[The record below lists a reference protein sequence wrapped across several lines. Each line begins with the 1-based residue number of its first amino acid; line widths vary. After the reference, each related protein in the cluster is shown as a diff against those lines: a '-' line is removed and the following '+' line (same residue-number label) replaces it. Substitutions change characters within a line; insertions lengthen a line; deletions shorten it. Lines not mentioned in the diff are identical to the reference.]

1 MALQTGVFENG
12 QWVTR
17 RVSIQDILQQNSQR
31 ESHVQQTPFRPPMEQ
46 PVVGLLSRSV
56 LQSPVVNWII
66 PARVRNREKNDVVFI
81 GEDFIQLKEILPNA
95 HLEHVS
101 TKADFGSRI
110 RAARVFGEPR
120 KFIHPPMTEKAQ
132 IPMEMDWN
140 EAVPPQLL
148 VLTLES
154 QELLFLFARPQKDG
168 TVEWKE
174 SCIPL
179 SPDASLLEQPG
190 KHLAVDPRSR
200 ALAVGASESS
210 IFIYAAKPMPDLRN
224 NFDHDTHNWT
234 PLKSE
239 RPVAI
244 PGTILKMEFLYPEPD
259 DERHVILL
267 VIYSRDGKTRM
278 SCYEWDHRQGL
289 SHIRPVVEGFP
300 LHHNQRNPQLLIP
313 LQHGPSFILAG
324 HVEIYLHQEIMTGN
338 PKRSS
343 VSLSKE
349 EGPRYPGNSRRFPT
363 WTSWARTGR
372 NWIWNN
378 KQEENFYLV
387 REDGVVHYMQV
398 NSRSGA
404 LTSKAGHF
412 MCNVASAF
420 ASLDVGYYLD
430 TPDVLVTAGDMSPG
444 EIVKI
449 GQWRD
454 EIQFNDRKGSQRT
467 RAQIME
473 PDFIN
478 AIQNWSPTLDLILAD
493 GSFSSNPISGGRR
506 RILATSGRTPHGAV
520 TEIRAGLNAKL
531 GLTFEEDDLAGV
543 TGFWSFPD
551 SSENGVYF
559 LLSFPSS
566 SILLH
571 IAGDASGVDTE
582 FDEENSGVDFDNET
596 LTSDTLQ
603 HGLAVQITPRAL
615 IVLDVFTPDS
625 ALPRKGSWPLPS
637 EETIQAASVC
647 PGSSSVYAGIRGQN
661 GFSVQSMRI
670 EPRGDEVKFTS
681 TATVALSAD
690 PTCVQI
696 LEYDTIGVLLVA
708 TTDGLIRLYK
718 IQENGGI
725 GHLLEQHQIWQDD
738 STQETLNACQSAVL
752 LHNSPSNAAEA
763 DIAIVC
769 GLRSG
774 DLYVI
779 ELHARTIMQKFDEED
794 STSPRQPAKSTAI
807 IANRRITLGHT
818 PTSVM
823 RDSEGDGSLAFATC
837 GAEFYRLDYSNGRAI
852 GLDVTNI
859 WFTDRNRPNLQQ
871 SPVSAV
877 CRIPRESY
885 LIRDLGGALVCISG
899 ISFFVAQLEDER
911 HMVPRSI
918 PVRGTPNR
926 VIYSEELKAIFVAC
940 LESHTFEPVTRDSH
954 ERRYAQSYVRMYED
968 GPVSTSTEPVAE
980 YKLPPTARV
989 NALSTWV
996 LENSNGKQYPQIV
1009 VGTVE
1014 GNGRKGGVLCIRE
1027 TKKEG
1032 KSKLEIAKEIS
1043 YKQQVTAVASY
1054 GPSNFLVVCYGRKL
1068 VVYQYFGET
1077 KRIQQVGEHDLPSP
1091 GLYITTEAPFIY
1103 VSTACDSL
1111 VILKADHD
1119 RSENSMAFE
1128 LLFSD
1133 RQARDTSFHLPLNVP
1148 QVSKKQTTEASGD
1161 ALDELIS
1168 DGVDGTHNHGFF
1180 PSSKTPETPSTNL
1193 VLVADKAGS
1202 LTLLHLPRKRTH
1214 QTAAPTLLEAS
1225 LPRSVMRL
1233 RRGLV
1238 RPTLQY
1244 HQNNAQGPSTAAG
1257 VLVNDIIGAASDGTL
1272 FGFSLV
1278 DERAWR
1284 LLRFLQ
1290 NLCNVLD
1297 REKRAERPGGML
1309 VPLVNLGMSHRLIAG
1324 PVRLLDDEEAE
1335 LAAAENM
1342 DVDSEYGG
1350 GEMELDNRSPTPAG
1364 SSTSSSSFASA
1375 YPQASVHQ
1383 RAGQNGTALHA
1394 QGSRLH
1400 TQDRSAEALLRALD
1414 PDKDTAGLKRRTA
1427 YHVDGDAL
1435 TRFLGREGGRLLSA
1449 MLEIVC
1455 QGGPN
1460 GAGQD
1465 IRRRFVEFAEDAL
1478 GARGA
1483 GEMEVDSAAMDG
1495 GRVADEDMVE
1505 VVRRVVGWLRGVLAP
1520 VL

>member
-12 QWVTR
+12 RWVTR
-17 RVSIQDILQQNSQR
+17 RVSIQDILQQNTQR
-31 ESHVQQTPFRPPMEQ
+31 ESSQEQLPVKPPMEQ
-46 PVVGLLSRSV
+46 PVVGLLSRTV

-81 GEDFIQLKEILPNA
+81 GEDFIHLKEILPNA

-132 IPMEMDWN
+132 IPMEIDWN
-140 EAVPPQLL
+140 ELVPPQIL

-154 QELLFLFARPQKDG
+154 QELLFLFARPRRDG

-200 ALAVGASESS
+200 ALAVGAAESS
-210 IFIYAAKPMPDLRN
+210 IFIYAAKTMPELRSN
-224 NFDHDTHNWT
+224 ISHDTQNWT

-259 DERHVILL
+259 DEHHVILL

-278 SCYEWDHRQGL
+278 SCYEWDNRQGL

-300 LHHNQRNPQLLIP
+300 LSHNQRNPQLLIP

-324 HVEIYLHQEIMTGN
+324 HVEIYIHQEIMTGN

-349 EGPRYPGNSRRFPT
+349 EGPRHPGNSRRFPT

-430 TPDVLVTAGDMSPG
+430 TPDVLVTAGDMSAG

-478 AIQNWSPTLDLILAD
+478 SIQNWSPTLDLILAD
-493 GSFSSNPISGGRR
+493 EAHSSNPIGGVRR
-506 RILATSGRTPHGAV
+506 RVLATSGRSPYGAI

-531 GLTFEEDDLAGV
+531 GLTFDEDDLAGV
-543 TGFWSFPD
+543 TGLWSFPD
-551 SSENGVYF
+551 SSADGVFF

-566 SILLH
+566 SLLLH
-571 IAGDASGVDTE
+571 IAGDASGVDTD
-582 FDEENSGVDFDNET
+582 FDEENSGVDFENET
-596 LTSDTLQ
+596 LVSGMLGY
-603 HGLAVQITPRAL
+603 GLAVQITPKGFIAL
-615 IVLDVFTPDS
+615 DTFALGKT
-625 ALPRKGSWPLPS
+625 LPRKGSWTLPP
-637 EETIQAASVC
+637 EEVLLAGAVC
-647 PGSSSVYAGIRGQN
+647 SKLSTAYAGIRSQN
-661 GFSVQSMRI
+661 GLSLQAKKI
-670 EPRGDEVKFTS
+670 EPWGEEVKFESTS
-681 TATVALSAD
+681 SISLSAD
-690 PTCVQI
+690 PTCVEV
-696 LEYDTIGVLLVA
+696 LGYDHENMLFVA

-718 IQENGGI
+718 IQEDGSVGR
-725 GHLLEQHQIWQDD
+725 LLEQHQIWQDA

-752 LHNSPSNAAEA
+752 LHDNPPNASKT

-774 DLYVI
+774 DLYII
-779 ELHARTIMQKFDEED
+779 ELSCPALTHKLNEKTSALPTNPAAIS
-794 STSPRQPAKSTAI
+794 ST
-807 IANRRITLGHT
+807 RRITLGQT
-818 PTSVM
+818 PAAVVKDT
-823 RDSEGDGSLAFATC
+823 EGGISLAFATC
-837 GAEFYRLDYSNGRAI
+837 GAEFYRLDYSMGRHI
-852 GLDVTNI
+852 GLEVTNI
-859 WFTDRNRPNLQQ
+859 WFTDRNRPSLRQ
-871 SPVSAV
+871 SPVSSI
-877 CRIPRESY
+877 CRVPREDY

-899 ISFFVAQLEDER
+899 TSFYVAQLEEER
-911 HMVPRSI
+911 HIVPRSI
-918 PVRGTPNR
+918 PVKGTPNR
-926 VIYSEELKAIFVAC
+926 VIYSEELKAVFVAC
-940 LESHTFEPVTRDSH
+940 LESHVFDPATRDGRQ
-954 ERRYAQSYVRMYED
+954 RRYAQSYIRMHD
-968 GPVSTSTEPVAE
+968 DRPGSPSTDVIAE
-980 YKLPPTARV
+980 YALSPTARV
-989 NALSTWV
+989 NALTTWT
-996 LENSNGKQYPQIV
+996 LESNGRKYVHVV

-1014 GNGRKGGVLCIRE
+1014 GDGRKGTVVCIQRA
-1027 TKKEG
+1027 TRDG
-1032 KSKLEIAKEIS
+1032 TTKLEKTKEMKL
-1043 YKQQVTAVASY
+1043 KQQVTAIASY
-1054 GPSNFLVVCYGRKL
+1054 GESNFLVVCYGKRL
-1068 VVYQYFGET
+1068 LVYQYNEET
-1077 KRIQQVGEHDLPSP
+1077 KRIQTAGEHDLPSP
-1091 GLYITTEAPFIY
+1091 GLYVTTDAPFIY

-1111 VILKADHD
+1111 IILKVEHD
-1119 RSENSMAFE
+1119 LQDRTPNSMKFE

-1133 RQARDTSFHLPLNVP
+1133 RQARDTSFHLPLDVP
-1148 QVSKKQTTEASGD
+1148 QISKKKVTNTPYGAFDGLGSGG
-1161 ALDELIS
+1161 LG
-1168 DGVDGTHNHGFF
+1168 DGHSYGFAK
-1180 PSSKTPETPSTNL
+1180 PSSPSAPSSNL

-1202 LTLLHLPRKRTH
+1202 LTLLHLPRRRTQ

-1244 HQNNAQGPSTAAG
+1244 HRNQSQSFTAASG

-1272 FGFSLV
+1272 FGLSLV
-1278 DERAWR
+1278 DEKAWR

-1297 REKRAERPGGML
+1297 RERRAERPGGML
-1309 VPLVNLGMSHRLIAG
+1309 VPLVNLGVSHRLIAG
-1324 PVRLLDDEEAE
+1324 PVRLVDEADVVALETQTDG
-1335 LAAAENM
+1335 M
-1342 DVDSEYGG
+1342 DVDGATDYGDFDDAD
-1350 GEMELDNRSPTPAG
+1350 MDLDRSSSSPAAD
-1364 SSTSSSSFASA
+1364 SSSSSSFAS
-1375 YPQASVHQ
+1375 VHPAVRTNNQ
-1383 RAGQNGTALHA
+1383 RASGNGTTLHA
-1394 QGSRLH
+1394 HGPRLH
-1400 TQDRSAEALLRALD
+1400 TQNRSAEALLRALD
-1414 PDKDTAGLKRRTA
+1414 PDKDLAGLKRRTA
-1427 YHVDGDAL
+1427 YHVDGDVL
-1435 TRFLGREGGRLLSA
+1435 MRFMGREGENLLKL
-1449 MLEIVC
+1449 MLEVVC
-1455 QGGPN
+1455 GGGP
-1460 GAGQD
+1460 GEE
-1465 IRRRFVEFAEDAL
+1465 IRWKFVECAQDVVQEEGAESMMEE
-1478 GARGA
+1478 G
-1483 GEMEVDSAAMDG
+1483 GELEV
-1495 GRVADEDMVE
+1495 MVRK
-1505 VVRRVVGWLRGVLAP
+1505 VVKWLRGVLAP

>member
-1 MALQTGVFENG
+1 
-12 QWVTR
+12 
-17 RVSIQDILQQNSQR
+17 
-31 ESHVQQTPFRPPMEQ
+31 
-46 PVVGLLSRSV
+46 
-56 LQSPVVNWII
+56 
-66 PARVRNREKNDVVFI
+66 
-81 GEDFIQLKEILPNA
+81 
-95 HLEHVS
+95 
-101 TKADFGSRI
+101 SRI

-132 IPMEMDWN
+132 IPAETDWN
-140 EAVPPQLL
+140 EVVPPQLL

-154 QELLFLFARPQKDG
+154 QELLFLFARPQRDG

-210 IFIYAAKPMPDLRN
+210 IFIYAAKPMPELRN
-224 NFDHDTHNWT
+224 NFHHDTQNWT

-259 DERHVILL
+259 DEHHVILL

-313 LQHGPSFILAG
+313 LQHGPSFVLAG

-349 EGPRYPGNSRRFPT
+349 EGPRYPGNSQRFPT

-493 GSFSSNPISGGRR
+493 GSHSSNPIRGGRR
-506 RILATSGRTPHGAV
+506 RVLATSGRHPHGAI

-531 GLTFEEDDLAGV
+531 GLTFEEEDLAGV
-543 TGFWSFPD
+543 TGFWPFPD

-559 LLSFPSS
+559 LLSYPSS

-571 IAGDASGVDTE
+571 IAGDASDVDPE
-582 FDEENSGVDFDNET
+582 FDEQNSGIDFDNET
-596 LTSDTLQ
+596 LISDTLE
-603 HGLAVQITPRAL
+603 HGLAVQVTPRAL
-615 IVLDVFTPDS
+615 IVLDTFSPEK
-625 ALPRKGSWPLPS
+625 ALPRRGSWSIPS
-637 EETIQAASVC
+637 EETLLAASVF
-647 PGSSSVYAGIRGQN
+647 PNRSTVYAGIRGQD
-661 GFSVQSMRI
+661 GFSLQAKRI
-670 EPRGDEVKFTS
+670 GPRGDEVKFES
-681 TATVALSAD
+681 TGEVALSAD
-690 PTCVQI
+690 PTCVQV
-696 LEYDTIGVLLVA
+696 LEYDAVGLLLVA
-708 TTDGLIRLYK
+708 TTDGLIQLYK
-718 IQENGGI
+718 IQEDGGI
-725 GHLLEQHQIWQDD
+725 GPLLEQHQIWQDD

-752 LHNSPSNAAEA
+752 LHNSPSNAAAAEVA
-763 DIAIVC
+763 VVC

-779 ELHARTIMQKFDEED
+779 EFSPSKLAQKLHGARSASSIHPSQSSD
-794 STSPRQPAKSTAI
+794 ATAI
-807 IANRRITLGHT
+807 FASRRITLGHT
-818 PTSVM
+818 PASVM
-823 RDSEGDGSLAFATC
+823 RDTEGGASLAFATC

-852 GLDVTNI
+852 GLEVTNI
-859 WFTDRNRPNLQQ
+859 WFTDRNRPNFQQ
-871 SPVSAV
+871 SPVSTV

-899 ISFFVAQLEDER
+899 TSFLVAQLEEER

-918 PVRGTPNR
+918 PTLGTPNR
-926 VIYSEELKAIFVAC
+926 VIYSEGLKAIFVAC
-940 LESHTFEPVTRDSH
+940 LESHTFDPVSRDGR
-954 ERRYAQSYVRMYED
+954 ERRFAQSYIRMYED
-968 GPVSTSTEPVAE
+968 GPSATSTEPTAE

-1014 GNGRKGGVLCIRE
+1014 GDGRKGGVRCIRE
-1027 TKKEG
+1027 TKKDG

-1068 VVYQYFGET
+1068 VVYQYLKDT
-1077 KRIQQVGEHDLPSP
+1077 RRIQQVGEHDLPSP
-1091 GLYITTEAPFIY
+1091 GLYVTTEAPFIY

-1111 VILKADHD
+1111 IVLKADHD
-1119 RSENSMAFE
+1119 KSTNSMTFE

-1148 QVSKKQTTEASGD
+1148 QISNRPRNEATGAAAD
-1161 ALDELIS
+1161 QFIS
-1168 DGVDGTHNHGFF
+1168 NVFDGTHNNGLFA
-1180 PSSKTPETPSTNL
+1180 PSRSPETPSTNL

-1233 RRGLV
+1233 RRGLI

-1244 HQNNAQGPSTAAG
+1244 HQSHSQGAIAARG
-1257 VLVNDIIGAASDGTL
+1257 VLVNDIVGAASDGTL

-1290 NLCNVLD
+1290 NLCCMLD

-1309 VPLVNLGMSHRLIAG
+1309 VPLVNLGLSHRLIAG
-1324 PVRLLDDEEAE
+1324 PVRLLDDTDIEAVASPQPADS
-1335 LAAAENM
+1335 LM
-1342 DVDSEYGG
+1342 DVDGLSENDFSA
-1350 GEMELDNRSPTPAG
+1350 EMDLDSSSTPAD
-1364 SSTSSSSFASA
+1364 SSSSSSFASPHPA
-1375 YPQASVHQ
+1375 LG
-1383 RAGQNGTALHA
+1383 AGLHRTNGTALHA

-1414 PDKDTAGLKRRTA
+1414 PDKDVTGLKRRTA
-1427 YHVDGDAL
+1427 YHVDGDVL
-1435 TRFLGREGGRLLSA
+1435 VRFLGREGERLLCA

-1455 QGGPN
+1455 RGGPN
-1460 GAGQD
+1460 GAGED
-1465 IRRRFVEFAEDAL
+1465 IRRRFMECAEDVL
-1478 GARGA
+1478 GESGA
-1483 GEMEVDSAAMDG
+1483 GEMEAHGAAGMNG
-1495 GRVADEDMVE
+1495 GWADDDDEMVE
-1505 VVRRVVGWLRGVLAP
+1505 AAGRVVGWLRSVLAP

>member
-31 ESHVQQTPFRPPMEQ
+31 ESTQEQLPFKPPMEQ
-46 PVVGLLSRSV
+46 PVVGLLSRTV

-66 PARVRNREKNDVVFI
+66 PARIRNREKNDVVFI

-132 IPMEMDWN
+132 IPLDIDWN
-140 EAVPPQLL
+140 ELVPPQIL

-154 QELLFLFARPQKDG
+154 QELLFLFARPRRDG
-168 TVEWKE
+168 SIEWKE

-190 KHLAVDPRSR
+190 RHLAVDPRSR
-200 ALAVGASESS
+200 ALAVGAAESS
-210 IFIYAAKPMPDLRN
+210 IFIYAAKTMDELRSN
-224 NFDHDTHNWT
+224 ISHDTQNWT

-259 DERHVILL
+259 DEHHVILL
-267 VIYSRDGKTRM
+267 VVYSRDGKTRM
-278 SCYEWDHRQGL
+278 SCYDWDNRHGL

-300 LHHNQRNPQLLIP
+300 LSHNQRNPQLLIP

-324 HVEIYLHQEIMTGN
+324 HVEIYIHQEIMTGN

-343 VSLSKE
+343 
-349 EGPRYPGNSRRFPT
+349 
-363 WTSWARTGR
+363 
-372 NWIWNN
+372 
-378 KQEENFYLV
+378 QEENFYLV

-478 AIQNWSPTLDLILAD
+478 SIQNWSPTLDLILAD
-493 GSFSSNPISGGRR
+493 AAHSSNPIGGVRR
-506 RILATSGRTPHGAV
+506 RVLATSGRSPYGAI

-531 GLTFEEDDLAGV
+531 GLTFDEDGLAGV
-543 TGFWSFPD
+543 TGVWTLPD
-551 SSENGVYF
+551 SSADGVYF

-566 SILLH
+566 SILIH
-571 IAGDASGVDTE
+571 IAGDASGVETD
-582 FDEENSGVDFDNET
+582 FDEDNSGVDFEHET
-596 LTSDTLQ
+596 LVSGPLGQ
-603 HGLAVQITPRAL
+603 GLAVQITPRGFIAL
-615 IVLDVFTPDS
+615 DTFALGKT
-625 ALPRKGSWPLPS
+625 LPRKGSWTLPP
-637 EETIQAASVC
+637 EEVLLAGAVC
-647 PGSSSVYAGIRGQN
+647 SKLSTAYAGVRSQHGLSLQAK
-661 GFSVQSMRI
+661 SI
-670 EPRGDEVKFTS
+670 EPRGEDVKFESTS
-681 TATVALSAD
+681 SVSLSAD
-690 PTCVQI
+690 PTCIEV
-696 LEYDTIGVLLVA
+696 LEYKRANMLFVA
-708 TTDGLIRLYK
+708 TTDGLLRLYK
-718 IQENGGI
+718 IQEDGSVGR
-725 GHLLEQHQIWQDD
+725 LLEQHQIWQDA

-752 LHNSPSNAAEA
+752 LHDNPPNASET

-779 ELHARTIMQKFDEED
+779 ELSRTGLEQALGGTTPAPATSFATIS
-794 STSPRQPAKSTAI
+794 STK
-807 IANRRITLGHT
+807 RITLGHT
-818 PTSVM
+818 TAAVVK
-823 RDSEGDGSLAFATC
+823 DTEGGVSLAFATC
-837 GAEFYRLDYSNGRAI
+837 GAEFYRLDYGRGRHI
-852 GLDVTNI
+852 GLEVTNI
-859 WFTDRNRPNLQQ
+859 WFTDRNRPSLRQN
-871 SPVSAV
+871 SVSSI
-877 CRIPRESY
+877 CRIPREDY
-885 LIRDLGGALVCISG
+885 LIRDLGGALVCISKK
-899 ISFFVAQLEDER
+899 SFFVAQLEEER
-911 HMVPRSI
+911 HIVPRSI
-918 PVRGTPNR
+918 PVQGTPNR
-926 VIYSEELKAIFVAC
+926 VIYSDALKAIFVAC
-940 LESHTFEPVTRDSH
+940 LESHTFDPATRDGRQ
-954 ERRYAQSYVRMYED
+954 RRYAQSYIRMYDD
-968 GPVSTSTEPVAE
+968 GPESSSTEAVAE
-980 YKLPPTARV
+980 YALNPTARV
-989 NALSTWV
+989 NALTTWT
-996 LENSNGKQYPQIV
+996 LES
-1009 VGTVE
+1009 
-1014 GNGRKGGVLCIRE
+1014 NGRKYVHVVVGSVEGDGRKGTVVCIQKT
-1027 TKKEG
+1027 TKDG
-1032 KSKLEIAKEIS
+1032 KTKLEKTKDMKL
-1043 YKQQVTAVASY
+1043 KQQVTAIASY
-1054 GPSNFLVVCYGRKL
+1054 GESNFLVVCYGKKL
-1068 VVYQYFGET
+1068 LVYQYNEET
-1077 KRIQQVGEHDLPSP
+1077 KRIQTAGEHDLPSA
-1091 GLYITTEAPFIY
+1091 GLYVTTEAPFIC

-1111 VILKADHD
+1111 IILKVEHD
-1119 RSENSMAFE
+1119 PQDRTANSMRFE

-1133 RQARDTSFHLPLNVP
+1133 RQARDTSFHLPLDVP
-1148 QVSKKQTTEASGD
+1148 HISKKRATDIPDGSADGFTSSGLGG
-1161 ALDELIS
+1161 A
-1168 DGVDGTHNHGFF
+1168 HRNGFAK
-1180 PSSKTPETPSTNL
+1180 PSSPSAPSSNL

-1202 LTLLHLPRKRTH
+1202 LTLLHLPRRRTQ

-1233 RRGLV
+1233 RRGLI

-1244 HQNNAQGPSTAAG
+1244 HRNNQSQDCGAPNG

-1272 FGFSLV
+1272 FGISLV
-1278 DERAWR
+1278 DEKAWR
-1284 LLRFLQ
+1284 LLRLLQ

-1309 VPLVNLGMSHRLIAG
+1309 VPLVNVGMSHRLIAG
-1324 PVRLLDDEEAE
+1324 PVRLLDEADVVAFE
-1335 LAAAENM
+1335 SAATNATPQAEGM
-1342 DVDSEYGG
+1342 DIDGATDYGDFDDDDDDDAA
-1350 GEMELDNRSPTPAG
+1350 MELDHQSSPAAD
-1364 SSTSSSSFASA
+1364 SSSSSSFASPHPGGRHA
-1375 YPQASVHQ
+1375 HQ
-1383 RAGQNGTALHA
+1383 RHTNGRTTLHA
-1394 QGSRLH
+1394 QGPRLH
-1400 TQDRSAEALLRALD
+1400 TQNRSAEALLRALD

-1435 TRFLGREGGRLLSA
+1435 MRFMGREGDDLLHT

-1455 QGGPN
+1455 GVGPGGP
-1460 GAGQD
+1460 GEE
-1465 IRRRFVEFAEDAL
+1465 IRWKFVEC
-1478 GARGA
+1478 ARA
-1483 GEMEVDSAAMDG
+1483 VVGEEG
-1495 GRVADEDMVE
+1495 GGSPMVE
-1505 VVRRVVGWLRGVLAP
+1505 EQVGGDELEVVVRRVVKWLRGVLAP